1 MTSQT
6 LNQQSWKWRCNELC
20 QDSYT
25 FEERDNLR
33 WKIKDPA
40 YFISEIRQLMDTSR
54 KCHQHVSH
62 LAEKLSILCRMLHE
76 VIKEI
81 GLSPETIRAAIQ
93 DEAYWKLEAEAISSD
108 YEHSVE
114 NYTSIGSNIVC
125 SNLHHGTIDRHSPSE
140 EAPVDVSQRT
150 KPNTPVVTKFGHE
163 DFVNQLSRGL
173 ELHLTTV
180 SWRAAKYGQQ
190 IAEETLPG
198 YTPPDVKEKRMIFVE
213 DEMARFEADISC
225 DENDNDGG
233 REDATPC
240 HLHNRPP
247 KSESMERTAKRSDRG
262 ASELEPPHNGYPW
275 TEEAPLYWR
284 QECATADEYDGNAF
298 EIAVQCKSSQK
309 EARQADCDIVV
320 SVSKAVCRPQ
330 IAHRRY
336 GSPTE

>member
-1 MTSQT
+1 MASQT

-20 QDSYT
+20 QDGYT
-25 FEERDNLR
+25 FAERDNLR

-54 KCHQHVSH
+54 KCHQYVSH

-93 DEAYWKLEAEAISSD
+93 DETYWKLEAEAISGD

-114 NYTSIGSNIVC
+114 NYTSIGSNIVR
-125 SNLHHGTIDRHSPSE
+125 SNTLHHGSIDRHSPE

-198 YTPPDVKEKRMIFVE
+198 YTPPDVKEKRMTFVE
-213 DEMARFEADISC
+213 DEIARFEADTSC
-225 DENDNDGG
+225 DENDDSG

-240 HLHNRPP
+240 DLHDRPP
-247 KSESMERTAKRSDRG
+247 TSVSMERTAKRSDRG
-262 ASELEPPHNGYPW
+262 PSELRPPHNGYPW

-284 QECATADEYDGNAF
+284 QECATADKYDGDAF

-320 SVSKAVCRPQ
+320 SVSKAVCRP
-330 IAHRRY
+330 
-336 GSPTE
+336 